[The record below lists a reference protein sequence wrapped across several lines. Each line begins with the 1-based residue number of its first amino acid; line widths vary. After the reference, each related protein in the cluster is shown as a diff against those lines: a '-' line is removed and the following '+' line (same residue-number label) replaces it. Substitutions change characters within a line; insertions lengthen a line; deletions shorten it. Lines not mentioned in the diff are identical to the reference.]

1 MPIRQPGPDPE
12 SQSPRDPEATP
23 GPARERR
30 AQGPATQGNMQQPDA
45 DDRAASPGSASASG
59 ARVSGGSV
67 AGAVVPGAVV
77 PGATV
82 AATTGGSSLA
92 GVAAIAGATGAPG
105 VAAPR
110 TGGRETF
117 ALDELAIVLSHYD
130 IGVVES
136 VVEYPRGSRKAPKL
150 LIVSEQGKFLL
161 KRRARGKDDPYK
173 VAFAHAL
180 QLYLASKQF
189 PLPHLIGTKKDNNSM
204 LQWRGTV
211 YELFE
216 YIPGQGYPQTLE
228 ATFDSGRVLSLY
240 HKLLQDFRSEWQPTG
255 GSYHLAAAVEQGLRQ
270 IPASLRAAE
279 STTGPV
285 LQFLLES
292 YRHAAQMANAAGL
305 DAWPK
310 QIVHAD
316 WHPGNMLFK
325 DNRVVAVIDYD
336 SARHQPRIIDAA
348 NGALQFS
355 IIGGDDDIET
365 WPEYIDESRY
375 KRFLRGYDEVMLLS
389 EAEMRTIPWLM
400 IEALVAEAV
409 FPIAATGQ
417 FGRLEGFAFLQM
429 VQRKVY
435 WMQRS
440 ADRLVELAMS

>member
-1 MPIRQPGPDPE
+1 MTVQPV
-12 SQSPRDPEATP
+12 
-23 GPARERR
+23 
-30 AQGPATQGNMQQPDA
+30 
-45 DDRAASPGSASASG
+45 ASPIQSIGQSAV
-59 ARVSGGSV
+59 VSG
-67 AGAVVPGAVV
+67 
-77 PGATV
+77 
-82 AATTGGSSLA
+82 TGQ
-92 GVAAIAGATGAPG
+92 V
-105 VAAPR
+105 R
-110 TGGRETF
+110 TGGTRETF
-117 ALDELAIVLSHYD
+117 TVEELAVVLSHYD
-130 IGVVES
+130 IGVIDS
-136 VVEYPRGSRKAPKL
+136 VTEFPRGSRKAPKL
-150 LIVSEQGKFLL
+150 LIVSEQGKFLM
-161 KRRARGKDDPYK
+161 KRRARGKDDPFK
-173 VAFAHAL
+173 VAFCHAI

-189 PLPHLIGTKKDNNSM
+189 PLPHLIGTKRENNSM
-204 LQWRGTV
+204 LQWRNGV

-240 HKLLQDFRSEWQPTG
+240 HKLLADFRSEWQPTG
-255 GSYHLAAAVEQGLRQ
+255 GSYHLAAAVESGIRQ
-270 IPASLRAAE
+270 IPAALRSPDSA
-279 STTGPV
+279 SSPV

-292 YRHAAQMANAAGL
+292 YRHAAQMASAAGL

-325 DNRVVAVIDYD
+325 DNRIVAVIDYD
-336 SARHQPRIIDAA
+336 SARMQPRIIDAA

-355 IIGGDDDIET
+355 IIGGDEDINA
-365 WPEYIDESRY
+365 WPDYIDESRY

-400 IEALVAEAV
+400 IEALIAEAV

-417 FGRLEGFAFLQM
+417 FGKLDGFGFLQM

-440 ADRLVELAMS
+440 ADRLVELAMA